1 MLEKVNMMVLLK
13 MIRMVMTVIR
23 MVTIKF
29 IEYLSQAEEKQRE
42 AMKKEDDAKKADATV
57 RKFKEMD
64 ELKTKKLPNKW
75 MVTKL

>member
-1 MLEKVNMMVLLK
+1 
-13 MIRMVMTVIR
+13 MTVIR